1 MVHRQCNNQE
11 GMANIEVTPAIDVPE
26 VQMQVQAGAAAG
38 AQRVKRVI
46 LAVPGDSFTNRFLLS
61 WTRTLNALWSNPKYD
76 LIIAP
81 GVSSCVHFARMHTMG
96 LSVLR
101 GHEQKPFNGMEY
113 DVWITL
119 DSDIVW
125 TPEQIIELIENT
137 EVHPVV
143 AGQYMMSD
151 MQHLAVVKD
160 WDTDYFAEHGTFQF
174 LTPQAVSEWKQETGL
189 KFMPVSYA
197 GMGLMGCRKE
207 VLDALEYPYFH
218 SALQEIRGK
227 DGKLLRDMCGEDV
240 SFIKNIQA
248 AGYTVM
254 LNTDL
259 RVLHE
264 KRVCL

>member
-1 MVHRQCNNQE
+1 
-11 GMANIEVTPAIDVPE
+11 MADIEVTPSLNVP
-26 VQMQVQAGAAAG
+26 VSQP
-38 AQRVKRVI
+38 RVKRVI
-46 LAVPGDSFTNRFLLS
+46 LSVPGDNFTNKFLMS

-81 GVSSCVHFARMHTMG
+81 GVSSCVHFARMHTLG

-101 GHEQKPFNGMEY
+101 GCDQKPFNDMDY
-113 DVWITL
+113 DVWVTL

-125 TPEQIIELIENT
+125 SPEQIIEIIENT
-137 EVHPVV
+137 EIHPVV

-151 MQHLAVVKD
+151 TQHLAVVKD
-160 WDTDYFAEHGTFQF
+160 WDEDFFAEYGAFQF
-174 LTPQAVSEWKQETGL
+174 LTPADVAQWKKETGL
-189 KFMPVSYA
+189 KFMPVNYVGL
-197 GMGLMGCRKE
+197 GMFACRKE
-207 VLDALEYPYFH
+207 VLNALQYPYFYTP
-218 SALQEIRGK
+218 LQEICGK
-227 DGKLLRDMCGEDV
+227 NGKILRDMNGEDV

-248 AGYTVM
+248 AGYTIM